1 MSVGFFGYLI
11 HPCEFTSNYYKLK
24 RAVGKTA
31 LLGFSNSVQ
40 AY

>member
-1 MSVGFFGYLI
+1 MSIEIIITVFLVQLD
-11 HPCEFTSNYYKLK
+11 TKLK